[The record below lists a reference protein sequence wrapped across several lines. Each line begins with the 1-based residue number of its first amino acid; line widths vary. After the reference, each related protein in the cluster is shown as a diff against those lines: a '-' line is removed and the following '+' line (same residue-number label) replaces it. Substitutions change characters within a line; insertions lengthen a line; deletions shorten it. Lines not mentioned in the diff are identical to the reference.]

1 MILPLV
7 KWRIVKNTAIGVLD
21 RLEQMMVVV
30 PVDAEENKT
39 QPVAERCY
47 VAQWP
52 PVLRRAGLGAAIAF
66 TSIYLVAGHASSSIQ
81 AIRLLR

>member
-7 KWRIVKNTAIGVLD
+7 KRRIVKNTAIGVLD
-21 RLEQMMVVV
+21 RLEQVMVVV
-30 PVDAEENKT
+30 PVGAEEKT

-52 PVLRRAGLGAAIAF
+52 PVLRRAGLVAAIAF

-81 AIRLLR
+81 AKRLLR